1 MTIENLLKELIE
13 AVKENTIKVRLNSEI
28 LIINNKS
35 IQDLFSRELSGRAGL
50 DKNSEPEIKDIAEKA
65 AKPKKVKEEAKEE
78 VKENPVEKTLAAYA
92 EIKKEEAKEEITV
105 QSAIALAKDKMR
117 EGIVRIDIKKK
128 ISELKADEIAELT
141 QENLVVFYNWL
152 KDLKAE

>member
-1 MTIENLLKELIE
+1 MTIENLLQELIE
-13 AVKENTIKVRLNSEI
+13 AVKENTKEVKFNSEMSV
-28 LIINNKS
+28 INNES
-35 IQDLFSRELSGRAGL
+35 I
-50 DKNSEPEIKDIAEKA
+50 KNIIKGHFQVSVVKEEVEKA
-65 AKPKKVKEEAKEE
+65 PKPKKVKEESKEE
-78 VKENPVEKTLAAYA
+78 VKENPVEKTLSAYA
-92 EIKKEEAKEEITV
+92 EIKKDEVKEEITV

-141 QENLVVFYNWL
+141 QENLVIFYNWL